1 MTAKGRG
8 WVVGAL
14 VAGGAVM
21 AMRGCLS
28 KPPPDARLAGRFDD
42 LCDIA
47 RDNVKTPEKGVRA
60 LGKYMVKHTDDIFG
74 EWGGTIAEIERI
86 TDDDKHDDRARVA
99 RDRLRAPLRACEDD
113 WMRFAEAVDGDAAA
127 SELVANAAER
137 LNRTFEI
144 ILSSNAHF
152 DWKHLPQQLEAALR

>member
-1 MTAKGRG
+1 MKAKARG

-14 VAGGAVM
+14 IAGGAVM

-28 KPPPDARLAGRFDD
+28 KPAPDVRLAGRFDD
-42 LCDIA
+42 LCEIA
-47 RDNVKTPEKGVRA
+47 RDNVQTPEKGVRS
-60 LGKYMVKHTDDIFG
+60 LGKYLVKHTDDIFG
-74 EWGGTIAEIERI
+74 EWGGTIVEIEKI
-86 TDDDKHDDRARVA
+86 KDDDKHDDRARVA

-113 WMRFAEAVDGDAAA
+113 WMRFAEAVDGDPAA

-144 ILSSNAHF
+144 ILSSRAHV
-152 DWKHLPQQLEAALR
+152 DWKHLPQQLGRALQ